1 MVALKMLML
10 PSVDDTDSK
19 DDPYQFN
26 TDMPSIN
33 DIDSKQMIHIEMPSI
48 NDTDSKKDD
57 PY

>member
-1 MVALKMLML
+1 MILIKMMALKMLML

-33 DIDSKQMIHIEMPSI
+33 DIDSK
-48 NDTDSKKDD
+48 KDD